1 MHLLEIKINGFK
13 SFADKTSIK
22 LHPESTCIVGPNGS
36 GKSNVADAVRWA
48 LGEQSVKSLR
58 GEGSMTDLIFSG
70 SLKRKEASSASVEL
84 IFDNKD
90 RFLDLPYNEV
100 SIRRKIYKNGESEY
114 FINNDKVRLKD
125 VTDLFMASGIGK
137 SSYSIISQ
145 GEVDKILSGTPQERR
160 EVFEDAAGI
169 LRYKIR
175 KEEAL
180 RKLTRT
186 KDNLKRLRDII
197 EEIDRQVKPL
207 KKEATKASK
216 YLEFKNELKGQE
228 VSYLVKNISDNK
240 RALDNILFEVNNLS
254 KEEFSLNTDLTSL
267 KAHNEEINTKQMLN
281 KNKLKT
287 LENDLNHKKEALNN
301 ILKEKELK
309 ALRDTYELDD
319 QKKNNLLLNLQ
330 DKKLSLNNEK
340 RSLELSKQRV
350 NEKIKNADTLL
361 RDEINKYNEYHA
373 QSKELYNKLAYYE
386 KEILLH
392 QNKLEFLENNKLSKN
407 RPAYLDALKDKMH
420 LEIFEDIIS
429 IDSKYF
435 EAYKA
440 AASYLKYNLI
450 TSDKDE
456 ALRAINY
463 LKNNNLGRASFMPL
477 KDYENV
483 NIYNAE
489 CHDTGFIG
497 YLNDLVKVDYI
508 YQNIIDKEL
517 SKYAVF
523 DKAENAAR
531 SSLYGKKVLV
541 TIDGDILRKG
551 LITGGKLK
559 NNTLNTQVEIERIK
573 TLLKENKA
581 YQKETSLSLD
591 KLNKDINLLSNNI
604 MTYKSDIELNNN
616 LLLNLDS
623 NIKTIDDKLKS
634 LEYEE
639 EDLSN
644 SDKKY
649 ANLVDSEIILRK
661 DITSLEEEILSLN
674 NYLDNLEQEEDQYYL
689 RAKDISSK
697 LLNLKEEVN
706 KQNLAKTKL
715 EFDLDKD
722 LNYLNEE
729 YSLTYEKALL
739 EESKEFDEN
748 RIEYLKLELK
758 DLGMVNID
766 SIKRFEEENDRLT
779 YLSSQEEDLLK
790 AEDMLLDIISEM
802 DEIMIQKFKESFDNI
817 SREFTRVFAEMF
829 NGGEAYLKL
838 TSNDLLSAGVEIYA
852 NPKGKN
858 LTTINLLSGG
868 EKTLTAISLLFAIL
882 NTSPSPFCLF
892 DEVEAALDVENV
904 DKFGKYLKKYQD
916 KTQFLIITHKEK
928 TMEYASFLYGA
939 TMEEEGVTKVVS
951 LKLE

>member
-207 KKEATKASK
+207 KKEATKASN

-240 RALDNILFEVNNLS
+240 RILDNILFEVNNLS

-267 KAHNEEINTKQMLN
+267 KAHNEEINIKQMLN

-361 RDEINKYNEYHA
+361 RNEITKFNEYHA

-392 QNKLEFLENNKLSKN
+392 QNKLEFLENNKLIKN

-435 EAYKA
+435 EAYKV

-489 CHDTGFIG
+489 CPDTGFIG

-661 DITSLEEEILSLN
+661 DITSLEEEILRLN

-689 RAKDISSK
+689 RAKEISSK

-729 YSLTYEKALL
+729 YSLTYERALL

-838 TSNDLLSAGVEIYA
+838 TSNDLLTAGVEIYA

>member
-36 GKSNVADAVRWA
+36 GKSNVADAVRWT

-90 RFLDLPYNEV
+90 HFLDLPYNEV
-100 SIRRKIYKNGESEY
+100 SIKRKIYKNGESEY
-114 FINNDKVRLKD
+114 FINNDKARLKD

-145 GEVDKILSGTPQERR
+145 GEVDRILSGTSQERR

-207 KKEATKASK
+207 KREASKASK

-240 RALDNILFEVNNLS
+240 LSLDNILFKVNSLS
-254 KEEFSLNTDLTSL
+254 KEDFSLNTDLTSL

-287 LENDLNHKKEALNN
+287 LESDLNEKKEALNN

-309 ALRDTYELDD
+309 ALRDTYELTD
-319 QKKNNLLLNLQ
+319 QKKNNLLLNVQ

-340 RSLELSKQRV
+340 RNLELSKQRV
-350 NEKIKNADTLL
+350 NDKVLSTKKLL
-361 RDEINKYNEYHA
+361 EDEIARYNEYHVK
-373 QSKELYNKLAYYE
+373 SKDLYNKLTYYE
-386 KEILLH
+386 KEILLN

-407 RPAYLDALKDKMH
+407 RPAYLDILKDKLN
-420 LEIFEDIIS
+420 LEVFEDIIS

-440 AASYLKYNLI
+440 SSSYLKYNLI

-456 ALRAINY
+456 ALKAINY

-477 KDYENV
+477 KDYEQI
-483 NIYNAE
+483 NIYNE
-489 CHDTGFIG
+489 TCHDSGFLG
-497 YLNDLVKVDYI
+497 YLNELVKVNYL

-517 SKYAVF
+517 SRYAIF
-523 DKAENAAR
+523 DKAENASN
-531 SSLYGKKVLV
+531 SSLYGKKILV
-541 TIDGDILRKG
+541 TLDGDVLKKG

-559 NNTLNTQVEIERIK
+559 NNTLNTQVEIERLK

-581 YQKETSLSLD
+581 YKKEISINLD
-591 KLNKDINLLSNNI
+591 HLNKEINLLSNHI
-604 MTYKSDIELNNN
+604 MTYRSDIELNNN
-616 LLLNLDS
+616 LLLNLDN

-639 EDLSN
+639 EDLNN

-674 NYLDNLEQEEDQYYL
+674 TIIDNLEQDEDHYYL
-689 RAKDISSK
+689 RAKEISAK
-697 LLNLKEEVN
+697 LLSLKEEIN
-706 KQNLAKTKL
+706 QYNLSKTKL

-739 EESKEFDEN
+739 EESEDFDED

-766 SIKRFEEENDRLT
+766 AIKRFEEENERLN
-779 YLSSQEEDLLK
+779 YLSHQEDDLLK

-838 TSNDLLSAGVEIYA
+838 TSNDLLTAGVEIYA

-904 DKFGKYLKKYQD
+904 DKFGRYLKKYQD
-916 KTQFLIITHKEK
+916 KSQFLIITHKEK
-928 TMEYASFLYGA
+928 TMEYASYLYGA
-939 TMEEEGVTKVVS
+939 TMEEEGVTKIVS